1 MSPPKYENLAIF
13 DLVSGIVPVL
23 EVVYSGLKAKVDG
36 FDNFVVFVVFFLH
49 PL

>member
-1 MSPPKYENLAIF
+1 MIPSKYENLVIF
-13 DLVSGIVPVL
+13 DLMSGIVPVL
-23 EVVYSGLKAKVDG
+23 EVVYSGIKAKVDG